1 MIFVEAKRFLLSAIV
16 QGIVIIINTSNVYS
30 ERKVFKFLSKTMGL
44 QSAYN
49 NETDIKG
56 NSQKFSNSTILC
68 CVPPLS
74 AAGQP
79 GVYWRGVVCLRV

>member
-1 MIFVEAKRFLLSAIV
+1 MYILNEKCSSFC
-16 QGIVIIINTSNVYS
+16 Q
-30 ERKVFKFLSKTMGL
+30 KTMGL

-68 CVPPLS
+68 WVPPLS

-79 GVYWRGVVCLRV
+79 GVYWRGVCGVSTCLVIQVSSKRGM